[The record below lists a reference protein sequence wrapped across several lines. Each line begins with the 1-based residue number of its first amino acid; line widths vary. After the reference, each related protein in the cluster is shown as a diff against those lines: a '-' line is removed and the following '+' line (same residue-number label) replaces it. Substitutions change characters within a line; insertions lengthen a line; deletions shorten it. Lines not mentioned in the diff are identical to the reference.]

1 MDCQTLHIW
10 TSTICTWK
18 QQDLA
23 MTCSFRCSEQQQR
36 CLSPLGSEQ
45 DHSQV
50 PKHANLDLA
59 DRSDYKR

>member
-1 MDCQTLHIW
+1 M
-10 TSTICTWK
+10 ICTWK

-23 MTCSFRCSEQQQR
+23 MACSFSCSERQQR